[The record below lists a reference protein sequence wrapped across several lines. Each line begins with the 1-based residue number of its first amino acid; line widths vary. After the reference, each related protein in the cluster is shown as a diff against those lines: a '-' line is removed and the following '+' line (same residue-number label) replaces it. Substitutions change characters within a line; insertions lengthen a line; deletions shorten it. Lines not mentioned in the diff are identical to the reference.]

1 MSDNECLLF
10 SLYCCT
16 LLSFSL
22 PFSVVESGR
31 IEKPKQSTAARI
43 RYKSDDWHTYW
54 LPDWFPDWHT
64 IAVRDIIDRP
74 DWLTYG
80 LTSDCRL
87 AVRFDCSVVRLSVRW
102 NDCLMRSS
110 LVINAHALH
119 RINFRSLDSRWNTR
133 YLSISI
139 SLCRTLSPS
148 LPQTYTPSL
157 SLPLPPNNTL
167 LVIAIL
173 NNTLLLLITLTLTV
187 LQQL

>member
-31 IEKPKQSTAARI
+31 IEKPKQSTAVWI

-54 LPDWFPDWHT
+54 LPDWLPDWHT
-64 IAVRDIIDRP
+64 FAVRDMIDRP

-87 AVRFDCSVVRLSVRW
+87 AVKFWLLGC
-102 NDCLMRSS
+102 
-110 LVINAHALH
+110 
-119 RINFRSLDSRWNTR
+119 
-133 YLSISI
+133 LSI
-139 SLCRTLSPS
+139 RQMNWLSDAQFSRDKCTCP
-148 LPQTYTPSL
+148 TPHHFQIVGQQMRHS
-157 SLPLPPNNTL
+157 
-167 LVIAIL
+167 
-173 NNTLLLLITLTLTV
+173 LLLIPHLTLSHP
-187 LQQL
+187 